1 MHRFLLAVVLALAT
15 LAIGDTDRPAEA
27 QGRLPV
33 IATFSILGDIVANV
47 GGDRIDLRTLVGP
60 NGDTHT
66 FEATPADAR
75 ALANAA
81 VAFEVGLGFEGWFPS
96 LYRSSRSGA
105 QRVAVTEGMSL
116 LRSDEEGHRHGEWD
130 PHVWHD
136 VSRAIQITYAVRDG
150 LSAADP
156 ANAGY
161 YAANAAAYA
170 AALQEL
176 DAWVIS
182 YVQGYTAPE
191 RRKLVTM
198 HNSFNYFGARYGFTM
213 LATALGSIST
223 EAEPSARQI
232 ATVVDQ
238 IRYHGVVAIFPENV
252 ANQRLMQQ
260 IANEAGV
267 RLAPPLYSD
276 ALGGTGSPGA
286 TYYDMIVYNVST
298 IIQALS

>member
-1 MHRFLLAVVLALAT
+1 MYRLVIILLVAFGAVALPRT
-15 LAIGDTDRPAEA
+15 GQPAGA

-33 IATFSILGDIVANV
+33 IATFSILGDIVGTV
-47 GGDRIDLRTLVGP
+47 GGDRTDLRTLVGA

-81 VAFEVGLGFEGWFPS
+81 IVFELGLGFEAWFPDLS
-96 LYRSSRSGA
+96 RSSRSGA
-105 QRVAVTEGMSL
+105 QRVTVTDGMNL

-136 VSRAIQITYAVRDG
+136 VSKAVDIAYAVRDG

-161 YAANAAAYA
+161 YVANAEAYA
-170 AALQEL
+170 ASLRDL
-176 DAWVIS
+176 DAWVFG
-182 YVQGYTAPE
+182 YVEGYTTPE
-191 RRKLVTM
+191 SRKLVTM

-213 LATALGSIST
+213 LATALDSIST
-223 EAEPSARQI
+223 EAEPSARQL

-238 IRYHGVVAIFPENV
+238 IRYHGAVAIFPENV

-260 IANEAGV
+260 IANEAAV

-276 ALGGTGSPGA
+276 ALGGAGSPGA
-286 TYYDMIVYNVST
+286 SYYNMIVYNVST